1 MLCLLL
7 LLKADVVC
15 VFCINLHNR
24 VTILCN
30 IYHPEGEYLKGVGTV
45 CRIMYCPL
53 LFSCRFYTRI
63 QL

>member
-24 VTILCN
+24 VTILL
-30 IYHPEGEYLKGVGTV
+30 IFTTLKVNT
-45 CRIMYCPL
+45 
-53 LFSCRFYTRI
+53 
-63 QL
+63 